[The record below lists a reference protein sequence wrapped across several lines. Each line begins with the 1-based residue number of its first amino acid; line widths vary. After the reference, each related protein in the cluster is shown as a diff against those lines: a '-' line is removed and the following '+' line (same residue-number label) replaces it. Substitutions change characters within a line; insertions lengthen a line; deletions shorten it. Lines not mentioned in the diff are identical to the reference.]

1 MMQTRGTTGRTTGW
15 IALAL
20 VLALAPARGQQS
32 WSWVLPV
39 KTYQNLDFSERAG
52 IDRARAAFQRA
63 EDAEKRRVPVND
75 LIPLYRG
82 AAAEWKKFQLQHEM
96 TASDTIS
103 AYVLFMQGYALQGAR
118 DRNAA
123 IAAYTELLDYFPDE
137 RWIATAALF
146 FIGEAHRDNGDD
158 RLALNTF
165 LSLAEDPAHARHPLA
180 ARALERLAQMHWRM
194 KQPDE
199 AVAFWR
205 QGLDGPYRETARAD
219 VNAMRDACGQ
229 ALTLLDRWDEYETLL
244 FDGIPADEP
253 AKRAAAVQTAVDV
266 LRNRMIHH
274 WGNWYYA
281 IYVPE
286 KERDASR
293 LAWRGRLAA
302 WYDRQRD
309 TFDAAGR
316 PWDHALTAF
325 RLWREFK
332 PEAGVERI
340 PAITAL
346 LDRLTLDDAA
356 RDQHARDFALLLCDY
371 RLFDE
376 ARTLLPRVKDLAAGR
391 WLAYEIENRANV
403 LPAAQLA
410 LEELV
415 ANADA
420 AVSLRAKKTLAWF
433 HKDRTRQYDKAIAL
447 YLDIA
452 EPPGTLWALQECYRR
467 AGKKTEAYTILTE
480 LASIF
485 PSEAPRAVWT
495 QGQYREQDGEKDRAI
510 ALYRRL
516 LSQPDWKKS
525 PESSHAHQALER
537 LGVATGGAVINEV
550 R

>member
-63 EDAEKRRVPVND
+63 EDAERRRVPVND

-103 AYVLFMQGYALQGAR
+103 AYVLFMQGYSLQGAR

-165 LSLAEDPAHARHPLA
+165 LALAEDPAHARHPLA
-180 ARALERLAQMHWRM
+180 ARALNRLAMMHWRA
-194 KQPDE
+194 KKSDE
-199 AVAFWR
+199 ALEFWR
-205 QGLDGPYRETARAD
+205 QGIAEPYKTIALSD
-219 VNAMRDACGQ
+219 YNAMRDACGQ
-229 ALTLLDRWDEYETLL
+229 ALTLLDRWDAYETLL
-244 FDGIPADEP
+244 FDAIPPDE
-253 AKRAAAVQTAVDV
+253 AKRRTDAVQSAVNH
-266 LRNRMIHH
+266 LRNRMAYH
-274 WGNWYYA
+274 WSGWYYDV
-281 IYVPE
+281 YFPE
-286 KERDASR
+286 KERNDRR
-293 LAWRGRLAA
+293 LEWRGRLAG
-302 WYDRQRD
+302 WYDRQREL
-309 TFDAAGR
+309 FAAAER
-316 PWDHALTAF
+316 QWDHAILGF

-332 PEAGVERI
+332 PEVGAKRVPEV
-340 PAITAL
+340 TAL
-346 LDRLTLDDAA
+346 LKTLELDDAA
-356 RDQHARDFALLLCDY
+356 RAKCARDFAILLCEY
-371 RLFDE
+371 KMFDE
-376 ARTLLPRVKDLAAGR
+376 ARTLLPLVKDIVANL
-391 WLAYEIENRANV
+391 WLTYEIENRANQ

-415 ANADA
+415 GNADA

-447 YLDIA
+447 YIDIS

-467 AGKKTEAYTILTE
+467 AGKKTEAYTVLTE

-485 PSEAPRAVWT
+485 PSEAARAVWT
-495 QGQYREQDGEKDRAI
+495 HGQYREQDGEKDKAI

-516 LSQPDWKKS
+516 LSQPEWKKTS
-525 PESSHAHQALER
+525 ESSHAHQALER
-537 LGVATGGAVINEV
+537 LGIATGGAVINEV